1 MLSFKREFGQASH
14 AGFQAKEI
22 AREGIARLLLWRQI
36 DKGRGDVEFV
46 EVGTS
51 ENTTRRTQYRH
62 RDDALNLSAG
72 SEAYNFGAIPITA
85 PDAAL
90 AIDGEAIGHAR
101 LIGQMHKSTTI
112 SNRAGLG
119 IKIVGID
126 NAERRIGKIHDLIVR
141 APTNA
146 IGDPHIR
153 LHRMNRDIGGQAI
166 ERANR

>member
-14 AGFQAKEI
+14 AGFQAKEVT
-22 AREGIARLLLWRQI
+22 REGVARLLLWRQI

-62 RDDALNLSAG
+62 RDDALNLPAG
-72 SEAYNFGAIPITA
+72 SEAYNFCAIPITA

-90 AIDGEAIGHAR
+90 AIDREAIGHAR
-101 LIGQMHKSTTI
+101 FIGQMHKGATI
-112 SNRAGLG
+112 GNRAALG

-126 NAERRIGKIHDLIVR
+126 NAERGIGEIHDLVVR
-141 APTNA
+141 APANA
-146 IGDPHIR
+146 IGDSHIR
-153 LHRMNRDIGGQAI
+153 LHRMDRAIRIKAI

>member
-14 AGFQAKEI
+14 AGFQAKEVT
-22 AREGIARLLLWRQI
+22 REGVARLLLWRQI

-46 EVGTS
+46 EVRTS

-62 RDDALNLSAG
+62 RDDALNLPAG
-72 SEAYNFGAIPITA
+72 SEAYDFGAIPITA

-90 AIDGEAIGHAR
+90 AIDREAIGHAR

-112 SNRAGLG
+112 SNRTGLG
-119 IKIVGID
+119 IKIVGVD
-126 NAERRIGKIHDLIVR
+126 NAERGIGEIHHRIVR
-141 APTNA
+141 APANA

-153 LHRMNRDIGGQAI
+153 LHRMDRAIGVQAI
-166 ERANR
+166 EHANR